1 MPQDEE
7 IRNVKLSIYLPEE
20 MRANFKSACA
30 LHRKSM
36 NQVLVDYI
44 RNFLEESESCSA
56 KSTKGKDVA

>member
-1 MPQDEE
+1 MAQDEE
-7 IRNVKLSIYLPEE
+7 VKSVKLSIYLPEE

-44 RNFLEESESCSA
+44 SEFLKENGATGVDNS
-56 KSTKGKDVA
+56 KGVA

>member
-1 MPQDEE
+1 MAQNEE
-7 IRNVKLSIYLPEE
+7 VKSVKLSIYLPEE

-44 RNFLEESESCSA
+44 NEFLKENEATGVNKDS
-56 KSTKGKDVA
+56 KGVA

>member
-1 MPQDEE
+1 MAQDEE
-7 IRNVKLSIYLPEE
+7 VKSVKLSIYLPEE

-44 RNFLEESESCSA
+44 SEFLKENETTGVDNS
-56 KSTKGKDVA
+56 KGVA

>member
-1 MPQDEE
+1 MAQDEE
-7 IRNVKLSIYLPEE
+7 VKSVKLSIYLPEE

-44 RNFLEESESCSA
+44 SEFLKENEATGVNKDS
-56 KSTKGKDVA
+56 KGAA